1 MLGERNSTTILF
13 GVLAFGIGLT
23 RTWGRGGRGERIN
36 APLILTRS
44 RKELKK
50 REEARRFTL
59 FGFNPFF
66 INSETEWF

>member
-23 RTWGRGGRGERIN
+23 RTWGIN

-50 REEARRFTL
+50 REEARRFSL